1 MIFAS
6 SLARSS
12 HDGGSV
18 PARSSAPAHSST
30 VADGFTPSNVGARFL
45 FWPETPARSST
56 RVCTST
62 LARTLGLRPHALMGR
77 DTWLSLVPG
86 LLVLT
91 SLVVF
96 GEGSCYDDCWISSRP
111 GCLPHRCS
119 PGIGVAN
126 QGPNQGPCPLA
137 LVYSRFSAVCR
148 PLEARH
154 IGWLQRAGSQP
165 RAGSQLHRD

>member
-62 LARTLGLRPHALMGR
+62 LARTLGLRPHAHDSPTLAR
-77 DTWLSLVPG
+77 SSSLHG
-86 LLVLT
+86 LQPVR
-91 SLVVF
+91 
-96 GEGSCYDDCWISSRP
+96 SSTPVRSSM
-111 GCLPHRCS
+111 LAHK
-119 PGIGVAN
+119 GI
-126 QGPNQGPCPLA
+126 
-137 LVYSRFSAVCR
+137 
-148 PLEARH
+148 
-154 IGWLQRAGSQP
+154 
-165 RAGSQLHRD
+165 